1 MRSLRLHIPNRE
13 TLLERLE
20 YLENFI
26 RKLDDSSKIKKE
38 VQKEVEKIQNILEGK
53 NFY

>member
-26 RKLDDSSKIKKE
+26 KKLDDSSQVKKE
-38 VQKEVEKIQNILEGK
+38 VQKEIDKIQNILEGK
-53 NFY
+53 NFF